1 MAKKYTCPPQSATG
15 AGTFSDDLVGFQLVQ
30 GGGLTQGNFEFTQA
44 IVEKTNRNFEVGTF
58 SSPITLDTLQI
69 DSIEESKRI
78 VAKNYQVYPNF
89 DLTDVTNFTLYGSL
103 TKRISTSVQKIIN
116 FFPASFESNLFRPN
130 FGSGETAYNITY
142 DQIVD
147 ETTFDIDV
155 VNLFNPFSVDY
166 SENAFNNLQA
176 REISVS
182 GLRNFT
188 SEYLKYILKTTGGTY
203 DVVFIVPS
211 SGLTGGVLNITI
223 KGNPFS
229 GQSIVYENL
238 QFRPNDYEVEVVFQ
252 DQFDEVEK
260 FLTNRLISPPYT
272 AIFQV
277 PQENEQGLFYTQK
290 KSVTWPL
297 DGSWNLDIRSV
308 LFSNYLETLSQ
319 ITTQVDEYKTN
330 LISRFLTTGS
340 LKDFDT
346 VDQKAEKMFQIYGR
360 SFDETK
366 KFIDALAFMNSVNYT
381 IHNDIPSQ
389 LLKNLAQ
396 TLGWKTNISPI
407 SEEDFLS
414 SVFGNTSEVEFPGY
428 SKPLTP
434 NELNY
439 QYYRN
444 LILNSAFL
452 FKSKGTRK
460 SVESLMRLIG
470 APEALVEFNENVYLA
485 DQVINMNRFENFF
498 AAISGGTYAKQSPT
512 LNPAVTYSIR
522 GVVYTGYTS
531 VYSYQS
537 VNLTI
542 DDYPVDDNGYPMAPE
557 DNEDYFFQKGAGW
570 FEVTTQHRS
579 PEYIDQTASVFT
591 GSNPSVQTGLEPFT
605 YGQKYL
611 DRYRIFP
618 YMEEGFKLIRVPD
631 NRKSWTI
638 RDNGLRRYSDGGFNS
653 YYYNYDDRLVLNVK
667 NVDLFLNPAQ
677 GLAYDVWSMSN
688 KYDYPIPQSG
698 MSAPYPTPGL
708 IDWTTV
714 NPQPK
719 KLTFFEF
726 AQTFWRNL
734 INVRDRQFNT
744 DGKTSGYPTLQSI
757 WWLYLNSGSAI
768 NVPNDN
774 FNYQTMIKYVEGLGD
789 YWIRLVE
796 QMIPATTIW
805 NGGYKYENSIFHRQ
819 KFVWKRQAG
828 CQVVFI
834 PCVPCELTAPLFTQD
849 CQTQFVNCSS
859 LYPWQVNSA
868 VQNFEILLTNTITNY
883 LATQSLTLN
892 DCVAGTVTSNWYLDL
907 YSGNTGGTQVQISHY
922 KFFQGFGL
930 GYPGSS
936 SPDPQSDYITGINNA
951 FFLLYSYG
959 LYYYIDS
966 INNKIIFFTI
976 DCSADDPTDTLTFN
990 ISIDF
995 NIGCN

>member
-1 MAKKYTCPPQSATG
+1 MAKKYTCPPQTATG
-15 AGTFSDDLVGFQLVQ
+15 AGTFADDLVGFQLVQ

-44 IVEKTNRNFEVGTF
+44 VTEKSNRTFEVGAF
-58 SSPITLDTLQI
+58 SAPITLDTLQI
-69 DSIEESKRI
+69 DSILESKRI
-78 VAKNYQVYPNF
+78 VADNYKVYPNF

-103 TKRISTSVQKIIN
+103 TKRISTSVQHIIN
-116 FFPASFESNLFRPN
+116 FFPASFESNFYQPN
-130 FGSGETAYNITY
+130 FGTGNTATNIIY
-142 DQIVD
+142 DQITD

-155 VNLFNPFSVDY
+155 ENLFNPFGIDT
-166 SENAFNNLQA
+166 SENAVNNFLS
-176 REISVS
+176 REIQVS
-182 GLRNFT
+182 PLRNFT
-188 SEYLKYILKTTGGTY
+188 SENLKYALFTTAGTY
-203 DVVFIVPS
+203 DIVFIVPS
-211 SGLTGGVLNITI
+211 SASTSGTLTITI

-229 GQSIVYENL
+229 GVSTTTENL
-238 QFRPNDYEVEVVFQ
+238 LFRPNDYEVEVVFQ
-252 DQFDEVEK
+252 QDFDEVER
-260 FLTNRLISPPYT
+260 FLLNRLISPPYT
-272 AIFQV
+272 SIFQV
-277 PQENEQGLFYTQK
+277 PQQNEQGLLYTQK
-290 KSVTWPL
+290 QGVTWPL
-297 DGSWNLDIRSV
+297 DGTWNLDIRST
-308 LFSNYLETLSQ
+308 LFSNYLNTLSN
-319 ITTQVDEYKTN
+319 ITTQIDEYKTN

-346 VDQKAEKMFQIYGR
+346 IDQKSEKMFQIYGR

-366 KFIDALAFMNSVNYT
+366 KFIDALAFMNSVNYN
-381 IHNDIPSQ
+381 IGNDIPSQ

-407 SEEDFLS
+407 SQDDFLS
-414 SVFGNTSEVEFPGY
+414 SVFGNTSEIEFPGY

-434 NELNY
+434 DEVNY

-460 SVESLMRLIG
+460 SIESLMRLIG
-470 APEALVEFNENVYLA
+470 APEALIEFNENIYMA

-498 AAISGGTYAKQSPT
+498 ANISGGTYAKQTPT
-512 LNPAVTYSIR
+512 LDSSITYSIR

-537 VNLTI
+537 VTLTI
-542 DDYPVDDNGYPMAPE
+542 DDYPVDDQGYPMAPE
-557 DNEDYFFQKGAGW
+557 DNEDYYYQKGAGW
-570 FEVTTQHRS
+570 FEVTPQHRS
-579 PEYIDQTASVFT
+579 PEIIDLNASIFT
-591 GSNPSVQTGLEPFT
+591 GANPSVQTSLEPFT

-611 DRYRIFP
+611 DRFRIFP

-631 NRKSWTI
+631 NRKSWTPE
-638 RDNGLRRYSDGGFNS
+638 DNGLRRYSDGGFNS

-677 GLAYDVWSMSN
+677 GLAYDVWAMSN
-688 KYDYPIPQSG
+688 QYDYPIPQSG

-757 WWLYLNSGSAI
+757 WWAYLNSGTAI

-774 FNYQTMIKYVEGLGD
+774 FSYATMIKYVEGLGD

-805 NGGYKYENSIFHRQ
+805 NGGLRYENSIFHRQ
-819 KFVWKRQAG
+819 KFVWRRQAG
-828 CQVVFI
+828 CQVVLI
-834 PCVPCELTAPLFTQD
+834 PCIPCQITGPLFTND
-849 CQTQFVNCSS
+849 CPTQIISCSS
-859 LYPWQVNSA
+859 LYPWQVNPS
-868 VQNFEILLTNTITNY
+868 VQNFEILLNNLIRDSLALQGVNLNNCNNNTII
-883 LATQSLTLN
+883 
-892 DCVAGTVTSNWYLDL
+892 SNWYIDL
-907 YSGNTGGTQVQISHY
+907 YSGNSSNVQNQIVHY
-922 KFFQGFGL
+922 EFFEGYGSGF
-930 GYPGSS
+930 PGSS
-936 SPDPQSDYITGINNA
+936 SPTNSDYINGINSA
-951 FFLLYSYG
+951 FANIFYYG
-959 LYYYIDS
+959 FYYYLDTTSNQIL
-966 INNKIIFFTI
+966 FFTV
-976 DCSADDPTDTLTFN
+976 DCTPVDLKDTLTFN
-990 ISIDF
+990 ISVDF
-995 NIGCN
+995 NIACN